1 LVEHRMS
8 ENELHV
14 TPVRESVRVFTLG
27 GDSIA
32 TSYGANCT
40 AVAGRESVLLV
51 DPLIAPAYARRI
63 EAAVASWT
71 PLPIRYILLT
81 HHHTDH
87 ALGAGYFAAKGVTV
101 VAQVSCRDRMA
112 TEHAGL
118 IESRR
123 RQPHL
128 AGLFADAEAYLPAVV
143 FERDFTFDL
152 GDTQARALHPGLGHT
167 PGDAIVH
174 LAEESVAICG
184 DLVSSGYH
192 VNYEDATVANLKSG
206 LELLRSLGARTYV
219 PGHGSPGGTELLDD
233 QAVYHRTLRVLA
245 DRAGDQTEFSSLA
258 RGAYPGFLLE
268 EVLPAGRM
276 PLASRPARET

>member
-1 LVEHRMS
+1 MS
-8 ENELHV
+8 ENDLHV
-14 TPVRESVRVFTLG
+14 TAVRENVRVFTLG

-40 AVAGRESVLLV
+40 AVAGRESVLIV
-51 DPLIAPAYARRI
+51 DPLIAPAYAREI

-71 PLPIRYILLT
+71 PLPIRFVLVT

-101 VAQVSCRDRMA
+101 VAHTACRDRMA
-112 TEHAGL
+112 AEHAAL

-123 RQPHL
+123 RQPQL
-128 AGLFADAEAYLPAVV
+128 AELFTDAEAYLPAVV
-143 FERDFTFDL
+143 FEKEFAFDL
-152 GDTQARALHPGLGHT
+152 GGVEARALHPGPGHT
-167 PGDAIVH
+167 PGDAIVQ
-174 LAEESVAICG
+174 LPLESVAVCG

-192 VNYEDATVANLKSG
+192 VNYEDATVTNLKSG

-219 PGHGSPGGTELLDD
+219 PGHGSPGAGGLLDD

-245 DRAGDQTEFSSLA
+245 DRAGDRTEFSSLA

-268 EVLPAGRM
+268 EVLSAGREL
-276 PLASRPARET
+276 LASRPP